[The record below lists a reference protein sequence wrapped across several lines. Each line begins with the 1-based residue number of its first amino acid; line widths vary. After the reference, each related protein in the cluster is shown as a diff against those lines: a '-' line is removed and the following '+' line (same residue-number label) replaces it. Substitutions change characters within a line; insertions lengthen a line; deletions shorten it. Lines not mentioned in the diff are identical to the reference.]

1 MSDKIV
7 VIGGGPAG
15 MMAAMKAAENGAE
28 VTLLEKMSRLGRK
41 MLITGKGRCNITNAS
56 EIPEIIKNIPG
67 NGKFLH
73 SCIKAYDNEDVQLFF
88 NDNGVPTKVERGMR
102 VFPVSDK
109 AADPVDALIL
119 KLQELGV
126 RIITDTRV
134 TAIKAEDNKITGVKA
149 ADGTIYPAGAVI
161 LATGGASYPGTGS
174 SGDGYKLS
182 EVLGHTII
190 KPLPALVPLETEEE
204 WVKEEAQGLS
214 LRNVEVTL
222 WADGEK
228 AGQQFG
234 EMLFTHFGVTGPII
248 LTLSRQVAKLLDE
261 GNFVELS
268 INLKPALTPEQLD
281 ARILRDFEKY
291 QRKELKNAMH
301 DLLPGKLIAPVLDSA
316 YLEPDRMVNTITKE
330 ERKRLAETLQNLM
343 LTVTKTRPIAEAIV
357 TAGGVCV
364 KEINPKTMESKIVKG
379 LYFAGEVADVDAYT
393 GGYNLQ
399 AAFSMG
405 AAAGNWAVWN
415 D

>member
-174 SGDGYKLS
+174 NGDGYKLS

-204 WVKEEAQGLS
+204 WVKEAQGLS

-330 ERKRLAETLQNLM
+330 ERKRLAKILQNLM

>member
-161 LATGGASYPGTGS
+161 LATGGASYPSTGS
-174 SGDGYKLS
+174 NGDGYKLS

-204 WVKEEAQGLS
+204 WVKEAQGLS

-330 ERKRLAETLQNLM
+330 ERKRLAEILQNLM

-379 LYFAGEVADVDAYT
+379 LYFAGALADVDAYT